1 MRTGLVY
8 DSWNL
13 SHNINERMC
22 DMEYENHTSPKNQ
35 LPFIALFYSRA
46 SPVVPIVTP
55 DQGISLPK
63 NLKAAIWYTMC

>member
-35 LPFIALFYSRA
+35 LPSIALFYSRA
-46 SPVVPIVTP
+46 SPVLPIVTL

-63 NLKAAIWYTMC
+63 KF